1 LNPKELENLID
12 RMLTR
17 HNSESSSPL
26 IPVLQ
31 AIQHEQGY
39 LSRDALRLVSVK
51 TGASLSRVFGVAT
64 FYHQFRLRPEGKHMI
79 SICRG
84 TACHVAGVTDLY
96 NMLVEEL
103 GLHPPEDTSEDGL
116 FTLHEVRCLGACS
129 LAPVVKVDET
139 VYGKITQKKLR
150 SVLDQ
155 YREKKK

>member
-1 LNPKELENLID
+1 
-12 RMLTR
+12 
-17 HNSESSSPL
+17 
-26 IPVLQ
+26 
-31 AIQHEQGY
+31 
-39 LSRDALRLVSVK
+39 
-51 TGASLSRVFGVAT
+51 
-64 FYHQFRLRPEGKHMI
+64 MI

-129 LAPVVKVDET
+129 LAPVVKVDDT